1 MNKESKSIF
10 KRKCNIDIF
19 LSIVFSILITIYF
32 ITLNYINIMT
42 PTETYDLFIKIS
54 YTGFIATAIII
65 FEIAYKKDSGIA
77 AIYGIEYMVLAIH
90 ILLIE
95 RITQVFNLNV
105 SEFIVITS
113 YIWPIYYCLKAIII
127 YTRENI
133 NKLKEVSDVA
143 EIVKEEKPSKKV
155 AKKRKK

>member
-1 MNKESKSIF
+1 MNKEHKSIF
-10 KRKCNIDIF
+10 KRTCNIDIF
-19 LSIVFSILITIYF
+19 LSIIFSILIAIYF

-42 PTETYDLFIKIS
+42 PKETYELFTKIS

-77 AIYGIEYMVLAIH
+77 SIYGIEYMVLAIH
-90 ILLIE
+90 VLLIE
-95 RITQVFNLNV
+95 RITQVFKFNV
-105 SEFIVITS
+105 PEFIVTTS

-127 YTRENI
+127 YTRENL
-133 NKLKEVSDVA
+133 NQLKAVSDVA
-143 EIVKEEKPSKKV
+143 EIVKEEKPPKKV